1 MFKVTKED
9 GTEVRPGDRVTDFR
23 GEEHVFVRV
32 ERGPQEG
39 RSAKVQVE
47 GSPIAYYATVLKLTV
62 EELEAGETPD

>member
-1 MFKVTKED
+1 MFKVTRED

-39 RSAKVQVE
+39 RSAKVRVE
-47 GSPIAYYATVLKLTV
+47 GSPIAYYSTVFQLTV
-62 EELEAGETPD
+62 EEIEAEPPPG